1 MNPREHNDPTQPTPQ
16 GKATPPDQPSPGKG
30 LQDRPQDH
38 PDQTGAGYG
47 GYGHADNSFGR
58 DAGSSSEEGGQGGE
72 PGADSLSVPKTLR
85 GGSDGGAQTRH
96 ASSGSVNPDDSTA
109 VKQPD

>member
-1 MNPREHNDPTQPTPQ
+1 MNPSDDKDPARTARRGSANTPD
-16 GKATPPDQPSPGKG
+16 KP

-38 PDQTGAGYG
+38 PDQSGAQYG

-58 DAGSSSEEGGQGGE
+58 DAGSSSEEGGQGGGE
-72 PGADSLSVPKTLR
+72 SGSDSLSAPKTLR

-96 ASSGSVNPDDSTA
+96 ASSAGASQGDDA
-109 VKQPD
+109 AGAKQPR

>member
-1 MNPREHNDPTQPTPQ
+1 MNSSDHNDPT
-16 GKATPPDQPSPGKG
+16 DQPSPVKG

-38 PDQTGAGYG
+38 PDQAGAEYG

-58 DAGSSSEEGGQGGE
+58 DAGSSSEEGGQGGGE
-72 PGADSLSVPKTLR
+72 SGSDSLSVPKTLR

-96 ASSGSVNPDDSTA
+96 APSGGASQGDDPVG
-109 VKQPD
+109 VKQPR